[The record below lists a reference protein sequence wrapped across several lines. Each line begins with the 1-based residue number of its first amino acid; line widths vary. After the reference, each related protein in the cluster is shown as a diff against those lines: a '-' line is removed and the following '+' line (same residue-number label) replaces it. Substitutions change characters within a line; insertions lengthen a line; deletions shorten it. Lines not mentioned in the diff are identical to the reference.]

1 MRIKQAILSTLIL
14 TLYKK
19 PIVFA
24 SSIKKMSTFSS
35 SSSSSSLS
43 TLCLISKEACDI
55 LTPLVKGFYSS
66 ISGDTSKLKAD
77 NSFFTIA
84 DGLVQH
90 LLVENL
96 FNNKFSNIVGEEEG
110 TTVNIVNKPY
120 TIDDLTIPEEFNCL
134 VESSRDAIN
143 ELSKSIDP
151 NAYKSLTVF
160 IDPIDGTREFSTGL
174 GEQCSICIGFSD
186 ASGKPV
192 AGVVYRPITSPATWA
207 SGAKSENFINSNLD
221 LAKIPNPKGFLTS
234 NGGISKFIGLLIEE
248 LGFERVPSGGAGNKM
263 LMLLEGK
270 GAAYIQDRGVSR
282 WDTCGAEAVI
292 EAYGGTLSKLNTFV
306 ADKSL
311 SSYTYLKSPYNL
323 DFEPG
328 LSNLTPYNAADKNS
342 VKKGE
347 ETRASTVESVKAYS
361 NLCGLIALDG
371 NCVKNDLDKIHT
383 TILKV
388 KETSAPSYD

>member
-1 MRIKQAILSTLIL
+1 MKVKLLACYILSSTLKL
-14 TLYKK
+14 
-19 PIVFA
+19 
-24 SSIKKMSTFSS
+24 SSSSHKNMSTFAS

-43 TLCLISKEACDI
+43 SLCLISKQACDI
-55 LTPLVKGFYSS
+55 LTPLVKGFYTS

-77 NSFFTIA
+77 ASYFTIA

-96 FNNKFSNIVGEEEG
+96 FNDKFANIVGEEEG
-110 TTVNIVNKPY
+110 TSVNIVNKPY
-120 TIDDLTIPEEFNCL
+120 TIDDLTIPEEFNGL
-134 VESSRDAIN
+134 VESSRDAMN
-143 ELSKSIDP
+143 ALAKSIDP
-151 NAYKSLTVF
+151 NAFKSLTVF

-174 GEQCSICIGFSD
+174 GEQCSICIGFAD

-192 AGVVYRPITSPATWA
+192 AGIVYRPITTPTTWA

-221 LAKIPNPKGFLTS
+221 VATVPNPKGFLTS
-234 NGGISKFIGLLIEE
+234 NGGISKFIGLLIDE

-311 SSYTYLKSPYNL
+311 ASYTYLKSPINL
-323 DFEPG
+323 DFESG
-328 LSNLTPYNAADKNS
+328 MSNLTPYNAADKNS

-347 ETRASTVESVKAYS
+347 ETRAITVESVKAYS

-371 NCVKNDLDKIHT
+371 NCVKNDLDRIHT
-383 TILKV
+383 AILKV
-388 KETSAPSYD
+388 KEASAPSYD